1 MASYIDT
8 ITVSEFK
15 TYFSR
20 EFPYAPTDD
29 PNNQEYIT
37 DDDITRAFGQARI
50 NFPISLFDETNGT
63 IAFLYLT
70 AHYLCKDMAMAQA
83 GINSVG
89 QYIVTSKSVGDVSA
103 SYGVP
108 TKFLND
114 PILNYYSGTDFGL
127 KYLSLLYPRTI
138 GAVDFVFGGTTV
150 R

>member
-1 MASYIDT
+1 MASYIDE
-8 ITVSEFK
+8 ITVEQFK

-20 EFPYAPTDD
+20 EFPYAPAND
-29 PNNQEYIT
+29 PTNTEYIT
-37 DDDITRAFGQARI
+37 DADITRAFGQAKV
-50 NFPISLFDETNGT
+50 NFPIYLFDKEYGT
-63 IAFLYLT
+63 IAFLYLV
-70 AHYLCKDMAMAQA
+70 AHYLCKDMAMAQS

-114 PILNYYSGTDFGL
+114 PILNYFSTTDFGL
-127 KYLSLLYPRTI
+127 KYLSLLYPRSI
-138 GAVDFVFGGTTV
+138 GAVNYVLGGTTV

>member
-1 MASYIDT
+1 MSYIDEISVET
-8 ITVSEFK
+8 FK

-20 EFPYAPTDD
+20 EFPYAPASD
-29 PNNQEYIT
+29 PTNEEYIT
-37 DDDITRAFGQARI
+37 DADIVRAFGQARI
-50 NFPISLFDETNGT
+50 NFPLNLFNEENGT

-70 AHYLCKDMAMAQA
+70 AHYLCKDMAMAQS

-138 GAVDFVFGGTTV
+138 GAVNFVLGGTTV